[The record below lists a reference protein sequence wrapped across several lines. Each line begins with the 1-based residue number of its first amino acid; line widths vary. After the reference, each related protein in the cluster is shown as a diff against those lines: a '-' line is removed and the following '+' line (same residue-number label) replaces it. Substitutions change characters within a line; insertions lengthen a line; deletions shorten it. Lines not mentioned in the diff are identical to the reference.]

1 MTILAHGC
9 PRLVKLELSGCEG
22 SYDGVSAIGQCCQML
37 EELTLYDHRM
47 DVGWIAALSFCEN
60 LKTLRLI
67 GCKKID
73 PSLHLQRCQLRGKD
87 GVNALFL
94 VCAAVWDIVI
104 QDCWGL
110 DSEMFSW
117 ASVCRYL
124 LFIVVSVSYYVLLCI
139 VMNIK
144 TYDFRI
150 NML

>member
-1 MTILAHGC
+1 MISSSL
-9 PRLVKLELSGCEG
+9 KLELSGCEG

-37 EELTLYDHRM
+37 EEITLYDHRM

-67 GCKKID
+67 GCKKI
-73 PSLHLQRCQLRGKD
+73 
-87 GVNALFL
+87 VNALFL
-94 VCAAVWDIVI
+94 VYADVWDIVI

-150 NML
+150 NMI